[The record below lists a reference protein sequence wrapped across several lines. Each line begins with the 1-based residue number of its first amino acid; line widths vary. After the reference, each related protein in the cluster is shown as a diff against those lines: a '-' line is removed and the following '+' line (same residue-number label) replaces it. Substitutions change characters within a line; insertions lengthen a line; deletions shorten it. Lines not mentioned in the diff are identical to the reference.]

1 MSVAIEGREFWV
13 EQLEKLNASGKT
25 RSQYCR
31 ENSINYDRFGYWLKQ
46 LSRTTSEFV
55 PVKLVSSEPTTPT
68 AVLCTMEL
76 RGHLIK
82 IHDLSAL
89 SFIIERL
96 A

>member
-1 MSVAIEGREFWV
+1 MSVAIEGREFWL
-13 EQLEKLNASGKT
+13 EQLEKLKTSGKA
-25 RSQYCR
+25 RSEYCR
-31 ENSINYDRFGYWLKQ
+31 ENNINYHRFGYWLKQ

-55 PVKLVSSEPTTPT
+55 PVKLISSEPTAPT

-76 RGHLIK
+76 HGHVIK